1 LNICCESQTR
11 LTVTTQAAERL
22 RAQRGEIVSNRLELR
37 SNARLIGCQETILF
51 DTVHLNAHLVAIDA
65 QSTLLLVEPIVFGR
79 AAMGKP
85 WGSVT
90 SKTGSKSSAMV
101 AHYS

>member
-1 LNICCESQTR
+1 M
-11 LTVTTQAAERL
+11 
-22 RAQRGEIVSNRLELR
+22 
-37 SNARLIGCQETILF
+37 
-51 DTVHLNAHLVAIDA
+51 DA

-101 AHYS
+101 AHYSRFHGVGGDAATHLARPNIAGGAGAMASVIYVSADAETHLQVRAILPTHPARA